1 MPFQDI
7 DETETL
13 EEPRSPGTLERWAR
27 RVFVEELG
35 LKLLALAITLV
46 IWFAVTS
53 ENTPVTFMA
62 AVQLNLLLPA
72 NLEVSNDPP
81 RSINVLLN
89 GSKMKLGDINSLDL
103 VATVDL
109 SDFKPGERV
118 LLLTSQR
125 VSMTLPEGVRIESF
139 EPSSIPLRLEP
150 RIERQLPVEVR
161 VDGQPADGYEV
172 YSTTSTPAAIKV
184 QGPAS
189 HVSALEKAQTETVS
203 VEKRTDSFK
212 VEQVLIDIGS
222 QKVEAVDRFVEVQ
235 IEIGEKRIERQFDN
249 VQVQSVSGI
258 PILPTVA
265 TVTLLGPVR
274 AIEQLRTEDI
284 LVLVDKPSTGESN
297 PQLRLPSHLQQQI
310 KLVSIKPALFQ

>member
-7 DETETL
+7 DDTQTV
-13 EEPRSPGTLERWAR
+13 EPPKPPGTIERWLR
-27 RVFVEELG
+27 QVFVEDLG
-35 LKLLALAITLV
+35 LKALALGITLV

-62 AVQLNLLLPA
+62 AVQLNLLLPN

-89 GSKMKLGDINSLDL
+89 GSKSKLGDINSLDL

-109 SDFKPGERV
+109 TDFQAGERV

-125 VSMTLPEGVRIESF
+125 VSMPLPEGVRIESF
-139 EPSSIPLRLEP
+139 EPSSIPLKLEP

-161 VDGQPADGYEV
+161 VDGKPADGYEV
-172 YSTTSTPAAIKV
+172 YSTHSTPPAIRI

-189 HVSALEKAQTETVS
+189 LVAGLGNAQTETVS

-212 VEQVLIDIGS
+212 AEQVLIDIGS
-222 QKVEAVDRFVEVQ
+222 QKVDTVDPFVAVQ
-235 IEIGEKRIERQFDN
+235 IEIGEKRIEKQFDN
-249 VQVQSVSGI
+249 VPVQSVSGV

-265 TVTLLGPVR
+265 SVTVLGPVR

-284 LVLVDKPSTGESN
+284 LVLVDKPSGGQSN
-297 PQLRLPSHLQQQI
+297 PQLRLPAHLQPQI
-310 KLVSIKPALFQ
+310 KLVSIRPALFQ